1 MTLMHSVSAVRH
13 RSQRGTQSSE
23 TIFDSYENRKQA
35 FMMEG
40 TPKYN
45 EYLSI

>member
-1 MTLMHSVSAVRH
+1 MHGQQNVKML
-13 RSQRGTQSSE
+13 
-23 TIFDSYENRKQA
+23 DSYENRKQA

-45 EYLSI
+45 EYLNI